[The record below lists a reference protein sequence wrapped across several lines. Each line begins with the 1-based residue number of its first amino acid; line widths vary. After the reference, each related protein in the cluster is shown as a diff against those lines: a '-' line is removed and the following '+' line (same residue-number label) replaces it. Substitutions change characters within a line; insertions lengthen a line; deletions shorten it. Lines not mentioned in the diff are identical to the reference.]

1 MDKQNNLLPNGFVW
15 VLVPNKFVVG
25 VELNA
30 KLFVVVVAGVPK
42 LLIGLP
48 NSPVDPD
55 WLVVPNPPVI
65 DPNPP
70 TNKKN

>member
-1 MDKQNNLLPNGFVW
+1 
-15 VLVPNKFVVG
+15 VG